1 MEARHGLRSPPQAP
15 GHPKVE
21 DVPLSATRKPRGS
34 DIQLETTWRSPG
46 GLVTVVESKKTVD
59 TLRYFGITVT
69 SEQEQKKP
77 PRLQRRPSVMVGTVG
92 LGQRWAHGKG

>member
-1 MEARHGLRSPPQAP
+1 M
-15 GHPKVE
+15 E

-69 SEQEQKKP
+69 SDQEQKEP
-77 PRLQRRPSVMVGTVG
+77 PRLQRRPSVMVGSVG
-92 LGQRWAHGKG
+92 LGKRWAHRKGDV